1 MKRRDLVRTTLSTST
16 ELLAFVWHGKAWW
29 LTPIV
34 IALLLLSGLVVVM
47 ETSALAPFV
56 YALF

>member
-1 MKRRDLVRTTLSTST
+1 MNRRERLRTTLSTST
-16 ELLAFVWHGKAWW
+16 ELLVFVWHGKVWW

-34 IALLLLSGLVVVM
+34 IALLMLSGLVVLL